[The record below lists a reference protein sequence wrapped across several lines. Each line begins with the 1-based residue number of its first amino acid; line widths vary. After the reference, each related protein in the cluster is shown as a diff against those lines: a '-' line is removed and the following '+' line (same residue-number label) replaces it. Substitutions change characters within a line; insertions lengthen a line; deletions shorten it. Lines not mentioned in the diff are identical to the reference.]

1 MIILDTNVVFELMRG
16 ADASRAVLDWVRGLS
31 EQPVT
36 TVITRA
42 EILAGVALLPAGTR
56 RDRLES
62 VATAAFDTL
71 GVCLPLV
78 PECAAEYADIVA
90 ARRTSGRPI
99 SAMDG
104 LIAAIARVSASAVA
118 TRDLSDFEGI
128 GLDLID
134 PWQWVL
140 RHPT

>member
-1 MIILDTNVVFELMRG
+1 MIILDTNVVSELMRG
-16 ADASRAVLDWVRGLS
+16 ADASPKVLDWVRGLG

-42 EILAGVALLPAGTR
+42 EILAGIALLPAGVR

-62 VATAAFDTL
+62 VATDAFDTL

-90 ARRTSGRPI
+90 ARRTSGHPI
-99 SAMDG
+99 NAMDA
-104 LIAAIARVSASAVA
+104 LIAAIARVSGSAVA
-118 TRDLSDFEGI
+118 TRDIADFG
-128 GLDLID
+128 GLGVELVD
-134 PWQWVL
+134 PW
-140 RHPT
+140 R